1 MTSRKL
7 SALLRKLGAC
17 KEARKFA
24 EMKTLTE
31 AWSTCERGD
40 WLLWIAARMVGQHGW
55 PTHQQI
61 VLAACTCAETALQYV
76 SKGEDRPRIAIE
88 TARRWAI
95 GEATLDEVRAD
106 AAAAYAAYADVA
118 YADAAAVYAAYADS
132 TYAAYADVA
141 YADAAAVYAAYADS
155 TYAAYAAN
163 SNANSNMELSDIVRR
178 ELNLNTE
185 SL

>member
-106 AAAAYAAYADVA
+106 AAAAYAAYAD
-118 YADAAAVYAAYADS
+118 S